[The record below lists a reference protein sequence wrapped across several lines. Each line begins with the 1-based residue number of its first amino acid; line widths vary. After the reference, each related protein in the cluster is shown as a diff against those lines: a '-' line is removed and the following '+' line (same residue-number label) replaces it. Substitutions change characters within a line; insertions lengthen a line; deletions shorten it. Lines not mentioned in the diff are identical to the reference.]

1 MRICD
6 KIENMKIKKVN
17 IRLSVDEI
25 EMLKRQAAKKGL
37 TVSAYV
43 RMLIYE
49 KEPGRPGSL

>member
-25 EMLKRQAAKKGL
+25 EMLKRQAEKKGL

-43 RMLIYE
+43 RMLIYD
-49 KEPGRPGSL
+49 KEPGRPG